1 MRQLLIGIP
10 VDMEMKI
17 SYTRKNMRQKRGAYQ
32 NEAYRGVNRL
42 FSPFDSICAYQAR
55 LDLAHCRFGD
65 SIVLLHV
72 KIQSG
77 VYVSLF

>member
-1 MRQLLIGIP
+1 
-10 VDMEMKI
+10 MEGEHVFSVFVFEKI
-17 SYTRKNMRQKRGAYQ
+17 LGHQPRSELENGL
-32 NEAYRGVNRL
+32 NRGVDRL

-72 KIQSG
+72 KIQSA